1 MPVLTRVLLACFA
14 GCSTAILAATP
25 AADTPAC
32 GAIGCAVI
40 SAQEISGV
48 ITVNRRLTKPSVT
61 AAVSVYQRGTMVGLA
76 KDAAGD
82 PLAFERARVVVYLEG
97 PLPTA
102 AARHETFRMD
112 QANRRF
118 SPDLL
123 VVPVGATVSFPNM
136 DPIFHNIFSL
146 SKPKEFDLGSYDRGG
161 SRSITFSK
169 PGIVYVYCHLHPNM
183 EGTIVIAPSQYF
195 AHVNGAGQF
204 RLPAVPPGEYTVVA
218 WHKAA
223 GFFRKRIVVQVG
235 HNATADFLIPLPA
248 EPQKDAEPE
257 HSMAQMGGK

>member
-1 MPVLTRVLLACFA
+1 MHVLTGVLLACFA
-14 GCSTAILAATP
+14 GCSTAVFAATP

-32 GAIGCAVI
+32 GALGCAV
-40 SAQEISGV
+40 AYGQEISGV
-48 ITVNRRLTKPSVT
+48 ITINRKLTKPSVT
-61 AAVSVYQRGTMVGLA
+61 AAVSVYQRGTTVGLA

-82 PLAFERARVVVYLEG
+82 PLALERSRVVVYLEG
-97 PLPTA
+97 PLPAA

-146 SKPKEFDLGSYDRGG
+146 SKPKEFDLGSYDRGD
-161 SRSITFSK
+161 SRSISFSK

-183 EGTIVIAPSQYF
+183 EGTIVVAPSQYF
-195 AHVNGAGQF
+195 AHVDGAGQF
-204 RLPAVPPGEYTVVA
+204 HLAAVPPGEYTVVA

-223 GFFRKRIVVQVG
+223 GFFRKQIVVKAG
-235 HNATADFLIPLPA
+235 HNTTADFLIPLPA
-248 EPQKDAEPE
+248 EPQKAAEPE